1 MPIAAVPAYLGQHF
15 EEASPGMRFGM
26 YLPIWT
32 DRSDQER
39 EVREASRKK
48 SPEANQLRDI
58 LGRNG
63 MDAAIV
69 HMKGRRNFAGLWE
82 KNTHAAKKAWGEVAQ
97 LNAGDFERGKAL
109 VQRQQA
115 IAAACPGIF
124 SLNALATAPFTTGL
138 GNEHPLENGFAFLWP
153 YGLPYLPG
161 SGVKGVVRRAA
172 EELASGQWEEDRGW
186 RGLDRPAYVLEVHSG
201 KEKRRIE
208 LSVLDVL
215 FGREPPEGDPDAVRG
230 ALSFWD
236 VIPRIEGDSLL
247 VEVMTPHQSHY
258 YQQKKEGKSGDS
270 DTPHDSGQPTPIFFL
285 TVPPGSQFT
294 FYVVCDTAH
303 LNRLTEN
310 KLDGAPDLL
319 AEEEGKRRWQQL
331 LKAAF
336 EHAFEWLGFGAKTAV
351 GYGAMTRPTETQ
363 EAKVRTE
370 STRTVQTVQEIWEKA
385 TLEYKPN
392 TGELVASFQG
402 HRTAPLRGGQA
413 QACLRQL
420 GEELSA
426 RLKKKK
432 PLTVTAEVRRQGNL
446 IELVGVKPCA

>member
-1 MPIAAVPAYLGQHF
+1 MPIAAVPAYLGQDF
-15 EEASPGMRFGM
+15 KDVSPGMRFGM
-26 YLPIWT
+26 YLRLWG
-32 DRSDQER
+32 
-39 EVREASRKK
+39 V
-48 SPEANQLRDI
+48 N
-58 LGRNG
+58 
-63 MDAAIV
+63 
-69 HMKGRRNFAGLWE
+69 RRTRALLWE
-82 KNTHAAKKAWGEVAQ
+82 KFDIDYEVRGQDRRERDVKCENKMPALSVARL
-97 LNAGDFERGKAL
+97 LNENDKRTLQGLIERQNAL
-109 VQRQQA
+109 ASNVTTNA
-115 IAAACPGIF
+115 LLC
-124 SLNALATAPFTTGL
+124 LDALATAPFTTGL

-172 EELASGQWEEDRGW
+172 EELAAGLWNEDRGW
-186 RGLDRPAYVLEVHSG
+186 RGLDRPAYVLEVRSG

-215 FGREPPEGDPDAVRG
+215 FGREPPEGDSDAVRG

-236 VIPRIEGDSLL
+236 VIPQIAGDSLM

-258 YQQKKEGKSGDS
+258 YQQARESRSGGS
-270 DTPHDSGQPTPIFFL
+270 TTPHDSGQPSPIFFL
-285 TVPPGSQFT
+285 TVPPGSGFT
-294 FYVVCDTAH
+294 FHVVCDTAH
-303 LNRLTEN
+303 LARLTQN
-310 KLDGAPDLL
+310 KLDGAPNLL
-319 AEEEGKRRWQQL
+319 AEDEGRPRWQQL
-331 LKAAF
+331 LEASF
-336 EHAFEWLGFGAKTAV
+336 EHAFEWVGFGAKTAV

-363 EAKVRTE
+363 EAKARTE